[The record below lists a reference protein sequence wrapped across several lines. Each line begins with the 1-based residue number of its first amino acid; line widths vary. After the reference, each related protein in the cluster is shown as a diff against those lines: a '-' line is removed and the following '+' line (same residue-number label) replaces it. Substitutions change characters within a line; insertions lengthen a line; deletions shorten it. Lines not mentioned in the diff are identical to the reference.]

1 MIRPDPN
8 PMMITEAAKMIEA
21 AKMPLL
27 LIGAGA
33 NRRRPSETLTNFVN
47 KTGIPFF
54 NTQLG
59 KGVIDERHPNYLGT
73 AALSENDFLHC
84 AIERADLIINVG
96 HDTIEKPPFIMKK
109 NGTKV
114 IHIHFSSPVID
125 QVYFPQLI
133 VTGDIATSIDLLGEK
148 IQNKENWDFEYFRR
162 VKEEVD
168 IHLTKY
174 FNDTRFPML
183 PQRLVH
189 IVRNELPDDGIVT
202 LDNGI
207 FKIWFARNY
216 PCYQYNTLLLDNA
229 LASMGA
235 GLPSAIAAKM
245 VFPERKVISICGD
258 GGFMMNSQ
266 DLETAI
272 RLGLNLVI
280 IVLNDSG
287 YGMIKWK
294 QEDMGF
300 ENFGL
305 DFKNPDFVKYAESYG
320 AKGYRPKNDAA
331 FKETLQKCI
340 QEDGVHLIDL
350 SVDYSLNHPILNVL
364 LKEKSCQF

>member
-1 MIRPDPN
+1 
-8 PMMITEAAKMIEA
+8 
-21 AKMPLL
+21 
-27 LIGAGA
+27 
-33 NRRRPSETLTNFVN
+33 
-47 KTGIPFF
+47 
-54 NTQLG
+54 
-59 KGVIDERHPNYLGT
+59 
-73 AALSENDFLHC
+73 
-84 AIERADLIINVG
+84 
-96 HDTIEKPPFIMKK
+96 MKK

-174 FNDTRFPML
+174 FDDSRFPML